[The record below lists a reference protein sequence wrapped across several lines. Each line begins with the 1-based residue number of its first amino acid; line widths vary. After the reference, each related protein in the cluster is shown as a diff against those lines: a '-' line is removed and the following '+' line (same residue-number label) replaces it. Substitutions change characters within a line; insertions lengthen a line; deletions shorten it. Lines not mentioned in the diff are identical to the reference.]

1 MALEVLKPTEEE
13 LSDKAVSQFYE
24 AFYSCIENAKS
35 PLGDFLFNELQQGEK
50 TIYNK
55 TVRETKIFDGNFLDV
70 VIGAYP
76 SLLKICRDPKKTLAY
91 MQEVV
96 AMEKAKKVDSES
108 IRHLASHTQYIRDI
122 NEQNEV
128 IPSKILSTY
137 AEDNIGIY
145 ENRFIKSLINRVI
158 VFLDTRLKL
167 MDENLESISADEIR
181 YKNNI
186 KLSHRKIDLE
196 MNIKISNEILD
207 ETQKARELFDKTKNA
222 LDKYRALKGTGL
234 YQAVAKLKDVVPP
247 IMKTNIILHNPDFK
261 IAYNLWLYI
270 DRTTEVGY
278 NVQSDEKTNDDDDVI
293 LNDFNHIGVFLI
305 NDLMHQRGI
314 QSLEAFEGEKNVRE
328 LKHDDIT
335 KYELEPK
342 DIKLSHQEISEY
354 LLSRI
359 SEIFE
364 EKYKESL
371 SQGLS
376 YEMSVKRVFREM
388 IDVLNR
394 IYPNLF
400 GVNTEDMKKTPE
412 LLEILKRKQRV
423 MKLIREQKQ
432 IDLNKMDRETQ
443 TLDTNIKNLEDYLK
457 RQEERQKERERKEAI
472 RLEKL
477 RLQEEKRKAREEKRK
492 EAERLKAEKERI
504 KAEQERL
511 KEEERLKK
519 EEEERLKKEEE
530 ERLKKEAEKRTE
542 EQKEELLVEPSLLD
556 EKTKETSKPDDE
568 YAKLKSRKSQ
578 TTIKNKYLEDLDED
592 VVLRYSED
600 ELVENN
606 RENFAYD
613 EDIDNDV
620 IIRFDENEVI
630 ENILVKEQ
638 AAKKA
643 KALARSN
650 IKDSKGI
657 SKDKTKKVP
666 KGRKSIYIDDV
677 KRGHKPLRKNRVN
690 KHAH

>member
-145 ENRFIKSLINRVI
+145 ENSFIKSLINRVI

-314 QSLEAFEGEKNVRE
+314 QSLEAFDGEKNVRE

-530 ERLKKEAEKRTE
+530 KRTE
-542 EQKEELLVEPSLLD
+542 EQKEELPVEPSLLD

-690 KHAH
+690 KHAR

>member
-314 QSLEAFEGEKNVRE
+314 QSLEAFDGEKNVRE

-519 EEEERLKKEEE
+519 EEEERLKKE
-530 ERLKKEAEKRTE
+530 AEKRTE

-657 SKDKTKKVP
+657 SKDKAKKVP

-690 KHAH
+690 KHAR

>member
-388 IDVLNR
+388 IDVLNC

-511 KEEERLKK
+511 K
-519 EEEERLKKEEE
+519 EEERLKKEEE

>member
-128 IPSKILSTY
+128 IPSKILTTY

-158 VFLDTRLKL
+158 VFLDTRLEL

-234 YQAVAKLKDVVPP
+234 YQAVAKFKDVVPP

-314 QSLEAFEGEKNVRE
+314 QSLEAFEGKKNVRE

-519 EEEERLKKEEE
+519 EEEERLKKE
-530 ERLKKEAEKRTE
+530 AEKRTE

>member
-314 QSLEAFEGEKNVRE
+314 QSLEAFDGEKNARE

-443 TLDTNIKNLEDYLK
+443 TLDANIKNLEDYLK

-530 ERLKKEAEKRTE
+530 KRTE
-542 EQKEELLVEPSLLD
+542 EQKEELPVEPSLLD

-690 KHAH
+690 KHAR

>member
-207 ETQKARELFDKTKNA
+207 EPQKARELFDKTKNA

-519 EEEERLKKEEE
+519 EEEERLKKE
-530 ERLKKEAEKRTE
+530 AEKRTE

-650 IKDSKGI
+650 IKNSKGI

>member
-234 YQAVAKLKDVVPP
+234 YQAVAKLKDVVHP

-314 QSLEAFEGEKNVRE
+314 QSLEAFDGEKNVRE

-530 ERLKKEAEKRTE
+530 KRTE

-690 KHAH
+690 KHAR

>member
-234 YQAVAKLKDVVPP
+234 YQAVAKFKDVVPP

-314 QSLEAFEGEKNVRE
+314 QSLEAFDGEKNVRE

-457 RQEERQKERERKEAI
+457 RQEERQEERQKERERKEAI

-519 EEEERLKKEEE
+519 EEE
-530 ERLKKEAEKRTE
+530 KRTE
-542 EQKEELLVEPSLLD
+542 EQKEELLVGPSLLD

-657 SKDKTKKVP
+657 SKDKIKKVP

-690 KHAH
+690 KHAR

>member
-108 IRHLASHTQYIRDI
+108 IRHLASHTQYIRNI

-314 QSLEAFEGEKNVRE
+314 QSLEAFDGEKNVRE

-530 ERLKKEAEKRTE
+530 KRTE
-542 EQKEELLVEPSLLD
+542 EQKEELPVEPSLLD

-690 KHAH
+690 KHAR

>member
-24 AFYSCIENAKS
+24 AFYSCIENAKL

-55 TVRETKIFDGNFLDV
+55 TVRETKIFDGNFLDI

-234 YQAVAKLKDVVPP
+234 YQAVAKFKDVVPP

-314 QSLEAFEGEKNVRE
+314 QSLEAFDGEKNVRE

-530 ERLKKEAEKRTE
+530 KRTE

-690 KHAH
+690 KHAR

>member
-96 AMEKAKKVDSES
+96 AMEKAKKVDSKS

-234 YQAVAKLKDVVPP
+234 YQAVAKFKDVVPP

-314 QSLEAFEGEKNVRE
+314 QSLEAFDGEKNVRE

-530 ERLKKEAEKRTE
+530 KRTE

-690 KHAH
+690 KHAR

>member
-145 ENRFIKSLINRVI
+145 ENRFIKSLINRLI

-293 LNDFNHIGVFLI
+293 FNDFNHIGVFLI

-314 QSLEAFEGEKNVRE
+314 QSLEAFDGEKNVRE

-530 ERLKKEAEKRTE
+530 KRTE

-690 KHAH
+690 KHAR

>member
-122 NEQNEV
+122 NAQNEV

-314 QSLEAFEGEKNVRE
+314 QSLEAFDGEKNVRE

-530 ERLKKEAEKRTE
+530 KRTE

-650 IKDSKGI
+650 IKDFKGI

-690 KHAH
+690 KHAR

>member
-122 NEQNEV
+122 NAQNEV

-278 NVQSDEKTNDDDDVI
+278 NVKSDEKTNDDDDVI

-314 QSLEAFEGEKNVRE
+314 QSLEAFDGEKNVRE

-519 EEEERLKKEEE
+519 EEEERLKKE
-530 ERLKKEAEKRTE
+530 AEKRTE

-690 KHAH
+690 KHAR

>member
-270 DRTTEVGY
+270 DRTTEVAY

-314 QSLEAFEGEKNVRE
+314 RSLEAFDGEKNVRE

-530 ERLKKEAEKRTE
+530 KRTE
-542 EQKEELLVEPSLLD
+542 EQKEELPVEPSLLD

-690 KHAH
+690 KHAR

>member
-91 MQEVV
+91 MQELV

-519 EEEERLKKEEE
+519 EEEERLKKE
-530 ERLKKEAEKRTE
+530 AEKRTE

>member
-400 GVNTEDMKKTPE
+400 GVNTVDMKKTPE

-519 EEEERLKKEEE
+519 EEEERLKKET
-530 ERLKKEAEKRTE
+530 EKRTE

>member
-234 YQAVAKLKDVVPP
+234 YQAVAKFKDVVPP

-314 QSLEAFEGEKNVRE
+314 QSLEAFDGEKNVRE

-519 EEEERLKKEEE
+519 EEE
-530 ERLKKEAEKRTE
+530 KRTE
-542 EQKEELLVEPSLLD
+542 EQKEELLVESSLLD

-690 KHAH
+690 KHAR

>member
-234 YQAVAKLKDVVPP
+234 YQAVAKFKDVVPP

-314 QSLEAFEGEKNVRE
+314 QSLEAFDGEKNVRE

-530 ERLKKEAEKRTE
+530 KRTE
-542 EQKEELLVEPSLLD
+542 EQKEELPVEPSLLD

>member
-314 QSLEAFEGEKNVRE
+314 QSLEVFEGEKNVRE

-519 EEEERLKKEEE
+519 EEEERLKKE
-530 ERLKKEAEKRTE
+530 AEKRTE

-677 KRGHKPLRKNRVN
+677 KRGHRPLRKNRVN

>member
-234 YQAVAKLKDVVPP
+234 YQAVVKLKDVVPP

-314 QSLEAFEGEKNVRE
+314 QSLEAFDGEKNVRE

-388 IDVLNR
+388 IDVLNC

-530 ERLKKEAEKRTE
+530 KRTE
-542 EQKEELLVEPSLLD
+542 EQKEELPVEPSLLD

-568 YAKLKSRKSQ
+568 YAKFKSRKSQ

-666 KGRKSIYIDDV
+666 KGKKSIYIDDV

-690 KHAH
+690 KHAR

>member
-412 LLEILKRKQRV
+412 LLEMLKRKQRV

-519 EEEERLKKEEE
+519 EEEERLKKEE
-530 ERLKKEAEKRTE
+530 EKRTE

-690 KHAH
+690 KHAR

>member
-137 AEDNIGIY
+137 AEDNIVIY

-519 EEEERLKKEEE
+519 EEEERLKKE
-530 ERLKKEAEKRTE
+530 AEKRTE

>member
-128 IPSKILSTY
+128 IPSKILSIY

-519 EEEERLKKEEE
+519 EEEERLKKE
-530 ERLKKEAEKRTE
+530 AEKRTE

>member
-234 YQAVAKLKDVVPP
+234 YQAVAKFKDVVPP

-314 QSLEAFEGEKNVRE
+314 QSLEAFDGEKNVRE

-519 EEEERLKKEEE
+519 EEEERLKKE
-530 ERLKKEAEKRTE
+530 AEKRTE

-690 KHAH
+690 KHVR

>member
-158 VFLDTRLKL
+158 VFLDTRLEL

-234 YQAVAKLKDVVPP
+234 YQAVAKFKDVVPP

-314 QSLEAFEGEKNVRE
+314 QSLEAFDGEKNVRE

-457 RQEERQKERERKEAI
+457 RQAERQKERERKEAL

-519 EEEERLKKEEE
+519 EEA

-556 EKTKETSKPDDE
+556 EKTKETSKPYDE

-690 KHAH
+690 KHAR

>member
-55 TVRETKIFDGNFLDV
+55 TVRETKIFDGNFLNV

-359 SEIFE
+359 SEMFE

-371 SQGLS
+371 AQGLS

-492 EAERLKAEKERI
+492 EAERLKAEKERV

-519 EEEERLKKEEE
+519 EEE
-530 ERLKKEAEKRTE
+530 KRSE
-542 EQKEELLVEPSLLD
+542 EQKEELLVETSLLN

-568 YAKLKSRKSQ
+568 YAKLKSRKSRA
-578 TTIKNKYLEDLDED
+578 TIRNKYLEDLDDD

-606 RENFAYD
+606 RENFTYD

-650 IKDSKGI
+650 VKDSKGI

-690 KHAH
+690 KHAR

>member
-314 QSLEAFEGEKNVRE
+314 QSLEAFDGEKNVRE

-519 EEEERLKKEEE
+519 EEEERLKEEE
-530 ERLKKEAEKRTE
+530 EKRTE

-690 KHAH
+690 KHAR

>member
-278 NVQSDEKTNDDDDVI
+278 NVQSDEKTKDDDDVI

-314 QSLEAFEGEKNVRE
+314 QSLEAFDGEKNVRE

-530 ERLKKEAEKRTE
+530 KRTE
-542 EQKEELLVEPSLLD
+542 EQKEELPVEPSLLD

-690 KHAH
+690 KHAR

>member
-55 TVRETKIFDGNFLDV
+55 TVRETKIFDENFLDV

-234 YQAVAKLKDVVPP
+234 YQAVAKFKDVVPP

-314 QSLEAFEGEKNVRE
+314 QSLEAFDGEKNVRE

-530 ERLKKEAEKRTE
+530 KRTE

-690 KHAH
+690 KHAR

>member
-207 ETQKARELFDKTKNA
+207 DTQKARELFDKTKNA

-305 NDLMHQRGI
+305 NDLMHQRGT
-314 QSLEAFEGEKNVRE
+314 QSLEAFDGEKNVRE

-519 EEEERLKKEEE
+519 EEE
-530 ERLKKEAEKRTE
+530 KRTE

-643 KALARSN
+643 NALARSN

-690 KHAH
+690 KHAR

>member
-108 IRHLASHTQYIRDI
+108 IRHLASHTQYIRNI

-314 QSLEAFEGEKNVRE
+314 QSLEAFDGEKNVRE

-376 YEMSVKRVFREM
+376 YEMSVKRVFREL

-530 ERLKKEAEKRTE
+530 KRTE
-542 EQKEELLVEPSLLD
+542 EQKEELPVEPSLLD

-690 KHAH
+690 KHAR

>member
-122 NEQNEV
+122 NAQNEV

-314 QSLEAFEGEKNVRE
+314 QSLEAFDGEKNVRE

-519 EEEERLKKEEE
+519 EEEERLKKE
-530 ERLKKEAEKRTE
+530 AEKRTE

>member
-314 QSLEAFEGEKNVRE
+314 QSLEAFDGEKNVRE

-504 KAEQERL
+504 KAEQGRL

-519 EEEERLKKEEE
+519 EEEERLNEE

>member
-314 QSLEAFEGEKNVRE
+314 QSLEAFDGEKNVRE

-530 ERLKKEAEKRTE
+530 KRTE

>member
-122 NEQNEV
+122 NAQNEV

-314 QSLEAFEGEKNVRE
+314 QSLEAFDGEKNVRE

-519 EEEERLKKEEE
+519 EEE
-530 ERLKKEAEKRTE
+530 KRTE

-690 KHAH
+690 KHAR

>member
-234 YQAVAKLKDVVPP
+234 YQAVAKFKDVVPP

-314 QSLEAFEGEKNVRE
+314 QSLEAFDGEKNVRE

-519 EEEERLKKEEE
+519 EEE
-530 ERLKKEAEKRTE
+530 KRTE

-690 KHAH
+690 KHAR

>member
-145 ENRFIKSLINRVI
+145 ENRFIKSLINHVI

-314 QSLEAFEGEKNVRE
+314 QSLEAFDGEKNVRE

-530 ERLKKEAEKRTE
+530 KRTE

-592 VVLRYSED
+592 VVFRYSED

-690 KHAH
+690 KHAR

>member
-158 VFLDTRLKL
+158 VFLDTRLEL

-492 EAERLKAEKERI
+492 EAERLK
-504 KAEQERL
+504 
-511 KEEERLKK
+511 
-519 EEEERLKKEEE
+519 EEERLKKEEE

>member
-519 EEEERLKKEEE
+519 E
-530 ERLKKEAEKRTE
+530 AEKRTE

-690 KHAH
+690 KHAR